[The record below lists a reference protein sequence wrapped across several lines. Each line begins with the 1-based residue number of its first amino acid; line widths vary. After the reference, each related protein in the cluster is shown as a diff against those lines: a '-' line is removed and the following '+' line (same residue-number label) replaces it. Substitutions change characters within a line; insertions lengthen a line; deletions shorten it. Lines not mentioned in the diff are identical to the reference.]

1 MSGIG
6 SRLRQERERLGL
18 SQKKFGE
25 VGGVEANAQGRYESG
40 DRVPKADYLSRVA
53 AKGVD
58 VLYIVTGRR
67 TPTRADNLSQSEEK
81 ILVSYRALYK
91 EDQDAIRHLTHTLAE
106 LSVSSLMKERRTPES
121 LRAGRSQCINQ
132 PPDTPVEQ
140 VLVIWRLSLGQH
152 AAFLLR
158 CPATYKTKSR
168 GVCLIRVLVVD
179 DHDLVRTGITRM
191 LADID
196 GLQVVGQAESG
207 EESLLKARELKPDVV
222 LMDVKMPGIGG
233 LEATRKLLRSHPDIK
248 VVAVTVCEEDPFPT
262 RLLQAGAAGY
272 LTKGAGLNE
281 MVQAIRLVF
290 AGQRYISPQI
300 AQQLVFK
307 SFQPSSESPFDAL
320 SEREIQIALMIVGC
334 QKVQIISDKLCL
346 SPKTVNTYRYRIFE
360 KLSISSD
367 VELTLL
373 AVRHGMVDAS
383 A

>member
-1 MSGIG
+1 M
-6 SRLRQERERLGL
+6 
-18 SQKKFGE
+18 
-25 VGGVEANAQGRYESG
+25 
-40 DRVPKADYLSRVA
+40 
-53 AKGVD
+53 
-58 VLYIVTGRR
+58 
-67 TPTRADNLSQSEEK
+67 
-81 ILVSYRALYK
+81 
-91 EDQDAIRHLTHTLAE
+91 
-106 LSVSSLMKERRTPES
+106 
-121 LRAGRSQCINQ
+121 
-132 PPDTPVEQ
+132 
-140 VLVIWRLSLGQH
+140 
-152 AAFLLR
+152 
-158 CPATYKTKSR
+158 
-168 GVCLIRVLVVD
+168 IRVLVVD

-207 EESLLKARELKPDVV
+207 EESLIKARELKPDVV

-233 LEATRKLLRSHPDIK
+233 LGAICKLLRSHPDIK
-248 VVAVTVCEEDPFPT
+248 VVVVTVCEEDPFPT

-272 LTKGAGLNE
+272 LTKGAGLAE

-300 AQQLVFK
+300 AQQLAIK
-307 SFQPSSESPFDAL
+307 SFQPVSDSPFDAL

-334 QKVQIISDKLCL
+334 QKVQSISDKLCL